1 MKKFL
6 KSIGKAILYLLFYS
20 GIQFIVS
27 FVFMTIVTVCMML
40 SGDADMSTLE
50 SDLMGYTTI
59 ITLLSNVLSLIF
71 ILLFFRIRKK
81 KLFAEVQLH
90 KCNIKHLL
98 AVALLGLGFSNVLSW
113 VIAIIPFPESLVES
127 FTTSHDALSI
137 GNPIINFISLV
148 VLTPIVEEVFF
159 RGLIYTRLKSGLPTV
174 IAAIFSAVIFGVMHG
189 EIIWM
194 LYTFAV
200 GLMLVW
206 VFEKTKSLLA
216 CIVVHAAN
224 NGLSQLTENMP
235 ENSVAMEYIILIVSL
250 IILVASTLY
259 MVKTSSRE
267 VAE

>member
-6 KSIGKAILYLLFYS
+6 KSIGRAILYLLFYF

-27 FVFMTIVTVCMML
+27 FAFGIVATVCMML
-40 SGDADMSTLE
+40 GGNNDLTSLE

-59 ITLLSNVLSLIF
+59 IALISNALSLFIIWLIF
-71 ILLFFRIRKK
+71 KVRKK
-81 KLFAEVQLH
+81 RLLAEVQLH

-137 GNPIINFISLV
+137 GNPIINFISVV

-159 RGLIYTRLKSGLPTV
+159 RGLIYTRLKSGMPTV